1 MTRAHDAQA
10 ADDRQRVMSPGMN
23 PKAATRMA
31 DFFRRIASLC
41 RKELLAILKDPA
53 NRAILVVPSLVE
65 SFLFGYAAT
74 YDLTHVPYALLDQ
87 SRGAASA
94 ELVARLDGTGVFHRV
109 ATLRTPSDIGKIIDR
124 QEALMVIQIGPR
136 FEQQLNAGETA
147 PVQLIL
153 DARNSN
159 TAGSAAIYV
168 GSVVESYNLTARGR
182 APPLTVE
189 WRAWYNPNLET
200 RWNLLPALVAS
211 LSMIQTLM
219 LAALSVA
226 RERENGTFDQLLVTP
241 FSPTEI
247 MIGKAIP
254 TIMIGLLQSTIVLLV
269 ALLWFKIPMAG
280 SLVTLYAGLGFFT
293 IASVGLGL
301 SISAL
306 SANMQQAMLYTFM
319 LIMPLILLSGLAT
332 PVRNMP
338 QFLQVATLINPLRF
352 AIDLVQRVY
361 LEGVGMLTVIH
372 DLIPLVII
380 SAVTLPLAA
389 WLFRHRLL

>member
-1 MTRAHDAQA
+1 LRWHAWSRARGWIDA
-10 ADDRQRVMSPGMN
+10 VL
-23 PKAATRMA
+23 
-31 DFFRRIASLC
+31 DFLRRIASLC

-53 NRAILVVPSLVE
+53 NRVILIVPSLIE

-74 YDLTHVPYALLDQ
+74 YDLTNVPYALLDQ
-87 SRGAASA
+87 SGGIHAT
-94 ELVARLDGTGVFHRV
+94 ELVARLDGSGVFHRV
-109 ATLRTPSDIGKIIDR
+109 ATLRTQKDITDVIDAGD
-124 QEALMVIQIGPR
+124 ALVVIQIGQR
-136 FEQQLNAGETA
+136 FEQQLNAGEAA

-159 TAGSAAIYV
+159 TTGSAMAYI
-168 GSVVESYNLTARGR
+168 GGIIEAYNATLRRG
-182 APPLTVE
+182 AQPSLDQITVE
-189 WRAWYNPNLET
+189 ARAWYNPNLET
-200 RWNLLPALVAS
+200 RWNLLPGLIAS

-219 LAALSVA
+219 LSALSVA

-241 FSPTEI
+241 FSPMEV

-254 TIMIGLLQSTIVLLV
+254 SIMIGLTQSTIVMMV
-269 ALLWFKIPMAG
+269 ALFWFKIPMAG
-280 SLVTLYAGLGFFT
+280 SLGTLYTGLTLFT
-293 IASVGLGL
+293 VASVGLGL
-301 SISAL
+301 SISAV

-338 QFLQVATLINPLRF
+338 QFLQIATLINPLRF

-361 LEGVGMLTVIH
+361 LEGVGLLTVIH
-372 DLIPLVII
+372 DLIPLLII
-380 SAVTLPLAA
+380 SAITLPLAA

>member
-1 MTRAHDAQA
+1 ML
-10 ADDRQRVMSPGMN
+10 
-23 PKAATRMA
+23 
-31 DFFRRIASLC
+31 DFLRRIVSLC
-41 RKELLAILKDPA
+41 RKELLAIFKDPA
-53 NRAILVVPSLVE
+53 NRVILVVPSLIE

-74 YDLTHVPYALLDQ
+74 YDLTNVPYALLDQ
-87 SRGAASA
+87 SQGIHGT

-109 ATLRTPSDIGKIIDR
+109 ATLRTQKDIADVIDSGT
-124 QEALMVIQIGPR
+124 ALVVIQIGQR
-136 FEQQLNAGETA
+136 FEQQLNAGEPA

-159 TAGSAAIYV
+159 TAGSAAAYI
-168 GSVVESYNLTARGR
+168 GMIVETYNATLHAG
-182 APPLTVE
+182 ADPPIAQFTIE
-189 WRAWYNPNLET
+189 SRAWYNPNLET
-200 RWNLLPALVAS
+200 RWNLLPGLIAS

-219 LAALSVA
+219 LSALSVA

-241 FSPTEI
+241 FSPMEV

-254 TIMIGLLQSTIVLLV
+254 TIMIGLTQSTIVMMV
-269 ALLWFKIPMAG
+269 ALFWFKIPMAG
-280 SLVTLYAGLGFFT
+280 SLVTLYTGLTLFT
-293 IASVGLGL
+293 VASVGLGL
-301 SISAL
+301 SISAV

-338 QFLQVATLINPLRF
+338 EFLQIATLINPLRF

-361 LEGVGMLTVIH
+361 LEGVGLLTVIH
-372 DLIPLVII
+372 DLIPLLII
-380 SAVTLPLAA
+380 SAITLPLAA